1 MTLVTILKRIGIT
14 IIFILSAILIS
25 LTIYTFT
32 LHTRGVVVADSI
44 YKTLEIIVLL
54 WGIFLFPTI
63 ILKEIDE

>member
-54 WGIFLFPTI
+54 
-63 ILKEIDE
+63 